1 MKIPVEAKPA
11 PQAVT
16 GAEGGNL
23 PAIPAASP
31 AMQQPRAPSI
41 RIDKLIVE
49 NATLI
54 SAASVRDGFREAC
67 LQDPGVVD
75 AWNAD
80 AFRREISI
88 DLPPGLAGRDLGRH
102 VAEAILR
109 RARQS

>member
-1 MKIPVEAKPA
+1 MKIPVEAKSA
-11 PQAVT
+11 PQA
-16 GAEGGNL
+16 GGSEGGISPTV
-23 PAIPAASP
+23 PATSP

-49 NATLI
+49 NAAPV
-54 SAASVRDGFREAC
+54 SAASVPDGFREAC
-67 LQDPGVVD
+67 SRDPRVVD
-75 AWNAD
+75 AWNVD

-88 DLPPGLAGRDLGRH
+88 DLPPGLSGRELGRR

>member
-1 MKIPVEAKPA
+1 MIIPVEAIPA
-11 PQAVT
+11 PQAVAGT
-16 GAEGGNL
+16 EGGNL

-31 AMQQPRAPSI
+31 AMQLPRAPSI

-49 NATLI
+49 NAALV
-54 SAASVRDGFREAC
+54 SAASVRDGFHEAC

-88 DLPPGLAGRDLGRH
+88 DLPPGLAGRDLGRR

>member
-1 MKIPVEAKPA
+1 MTISVEAKPA
-11 PQAVT
+11 PQAVA
-16 GAEGGNL
+16 GAGEGN
-23 PAIPAASP
+23 PPTIPAASP
-31 AMQQPRAPSI
+31 AMQQPRASSI

-49 NATLI
+49 NAALV

-88 DLPPGLAGRDLGRH
+88 DLPPGLAGGDLGRR

-109 RARQS
+109 RAHQS